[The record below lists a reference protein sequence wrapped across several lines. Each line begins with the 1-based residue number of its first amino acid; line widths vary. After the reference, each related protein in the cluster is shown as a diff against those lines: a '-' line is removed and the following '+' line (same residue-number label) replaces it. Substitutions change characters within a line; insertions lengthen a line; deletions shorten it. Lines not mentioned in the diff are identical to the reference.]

1 MLGGGIKVMLSE
13 SNGVFALKR
22 IKRTSD
28 FVNNYNKIS
37 DDFIILNPR
46 FVDKSAGKDNISID
60 TDPQKIGKEL
70 DNLYDEVMASFN
82 ITKAKA
88 KERVKVSAPNHG
100 QNKLHKIA
108 NKESRST
115 IAGLGKKHSIVA
127 PLAYVL
133 RERDRKLNER
143 LMANNHNYIAPP
155 EEGAKVVIINNSPK
169 DLQKLTLVPKVGL
182 FSQTEIGSMSED
194 FKHGALTENTDA
206 GEIGDNIEPIAAA
219 REIIGVPRI
228 MPQKAFPVYRPYS
241 MNPFAPMEQMFRFA
255 NMVLYKVAKDSGPI
269 PIHSQT
275 ASLTLTPANQP
286 EVVADDSD
294 TLDYYYNTMET
305 PSSSHSIVMTPP
317 VALPP
322 IPIQNN
328 DQPNSVLYGPPFIF
342 KQPVPASEPKQVL
355 NLVENALDTLSAAT
369 DEDDGD
375 NDIELRCP
383 IHHEKKSIAGGNC
396 IGENSSDRDD
406 NGIIQ
411 VCSCRFIKNKKQ
423 NFEM

>member
-1 MLGGGIKVMLSE
+1 MNGLVFALLYYCVVILIE
-13 SNGVFALKR
+13 SNGVYALKR

-46 FVDKSAGKDNISID
+46 FVDKSEDKDNISID
-60 TDPQKIGKEL
+60 TDSQKIGKEL

-88 KERVKVSAPNHG
+88 KERGHNGHNHG
-100 QNKLHKIA
+100 QNKMHKIA

-143 LMANNHNYIAPP
+143 LMANNHNYIAHP
-155 EEGAKVVIINNSPK
+155 EDSAKVVIINNSPK
-169 DLQKLTLVPKVGL
+169 DLQKLTLVPKG
-182 FSQTEIGSMSED
+182 IGSMSED
-194 FKHGALTENTDA
+194 LKHGAFTENTDA
-206 GEIGDNIEPIAAA
+206 GEMVDNVEPIAGA
-219 REIIGVPRI
+219 RDVIGAPRI
-228 MPQKAFPVYRPYS
+228 MPQRTFPVYRPYS

-255 NMVLYKVAKDSGPI
+255 NMVLYKVAKDSGPM

-286 EVVADDSD
+286 EVIADDSD
-294 TLDYYYNTMET
+294 TLDYYYNTIET
-305 PSSSHSIVMTPP
+305 PSSSHSVVMTPP
-317 VALPP
+317 VVLPP
-322 IPIQNN
+322 VPIQNN

-355 NLVENALDTLSAAT
+355 NLVENALDTLSVAT

-375 NDIELRCP
+375 SDIELHCP

-396 IGENSSDRDD
+396 IGENSSDGDE

-411 VCSCRFIKNKKQ
+411 VCSCRFIKNKKSDL
-423 NFEM
+423 EI